1 MGKYKGAVITTVGQ
15 NLIAEALAGHG
26 TVTFTTLVTSSHQY
40 PDSTNLQALTSLDD
54 VEQTVIISSATVFDS
69 NILQVA
75 ANVGNAG
82 VTTAYLIHT
91 IGLYA
96 KLDDNAPVL
105 AAVVVAINPDEM
117 PAEDPASPS
126 SFLYTIQMLISN
138 ADQISVTVNPAA
150 SVTVAELDL
159 AMSYKYD
166 KDNVAAVELTG
177 VASRAYAVGE
187 YILYNG
193 KTYRVTVGIPSGTA
207 LTPGTNVLEV
217 RLGEEINRKI
227 DNTSVANNL
236 VTTQSGYVLDARQGK
251 VLKDAV
257 DAKYEKSNVAYIQ
270 ESPVATRAYAI
281 GDYLLYNSRTYR
293 VTAAIAAGGSII
305 PGSNATSVTI
315 GDELKLKFDKA
326 NVVNNLTTTEEGF
339 ALDARQGKALVER
352 FTEIETGTPTV
363 VTSLGVD
370 GVSCIKE
377 GNLMYIN
384 MRTYHASHT
393 TRYLN
398 AGTTIF
404 SLPEGFWPRAQ
415 QAFLAYAGAGTT
427 NNFTT
432 ILIVLPNGEVKLT
445 ATGNYSQIWA
455 ISSII
460 L

>member
-1 MGKYKGAVITTVGQ
+1 MGRYKGAVITTVGQ

-40 PDSTNLQALTSLDD
+40 PDVTNLQALTSLDD

-96 KLDDNAPVL
+96 KLDDNTPVL
-105 AAVVVAINPDEM
+105 AAVIVAINPDEM

-138 ADQISVTVNPAA
+138 ADQINVTVNPAA

-166 KDNVAAVELTG
+166 KDNVAAIEPTG

-236 VTTQSGYVLDARQGK
+236 ATTQSGYVLDARQGK

-257 DAKYEKSNVAYIQ
+257 DEKYDKSNVAYIQ
-270 ESPVATRAYAI
+270 TSNIAARAYAI
-281 GDYLLYNSRTYR
+281 GDYLLFNSRTYR
-293 VTAAIAAGGSII
+293 VTAAIASGAAIV
-305 PGSNATSVTI
+305 PGTNVTEVKI

-326 NVVNNLTTTEEGF
+326 NVVNNLTTTVEGF
-339 ALDARQGKALVER
+339 ALDARQGKALVDLIDDKFSAAWTWDGR
-352 FTEIETGTPTV
+352 DDVIAANTPYTTPADGYVVIFYPAGSTGAVYAFVTV
-363 VTSLGVD
+363 GGIAGLYCAPISGH
-370 GVSCIKE
+370 
-377 GNLMYIN
+377 N
-384 MRTYHASHT
+384 TY
-393 TRYLN
+393 
-398 AGTTIF
+398 
-404 SLPEGFWPRAQ
+404 
-415 QAFLAYAGAGTT
+415 
-427 NNFTT
+427 
-432 ILIVLPNGEVKLT
+432 
-445 ATGNYSQIWA
+445 
-455 ISSII
+455 SSIYVKKGMNVVFQPQDSVAQCKFRGVKMV
-460 L
+460 